1 MAATDLVFYS
11 GDDILNLPWLSVGA
25 AGFVSVVG
33 HVVGDRLHDMIDAYL
48 AGRVAEA
55 RRIHL
60 DVLPVIIGIMTRTQ
74 GAIMAKATLGLL
86 GLPGG
91 VTRLPLV
98 DATPAQLEQL
108 RTDLVAGGVKLPGTV
123 A

>member
-1 MAATDLVFYS
+1 M
-11 GDDILNLPWLSVGA
+11 
-25 AGFVSVVG
+25 VG
-33 HVVGDRLHDMIDAYL
+33 HVVGDRLHEMIDAYL

-55 RRIHL
+55 RQIHL

-74 GAIMAKATLGLL
+74 GAIMAKAALGLV
-86 GLPGG
+86 GVLPGG

-108 RTDLVAGGVKLPGTV
+108 RVDLVAGGVKLPGAV